1 MNKKS
6 VRTDMPLKEILFDK
20 ESPTED
26 DIDLAVQRLNNPEDI
41 PIVGKDCMVELW
53 SHREYESDGL
63 EHKSDKIL
71 ILVVGEKG
79 EEEIK
84 SKLSIN
90 ANKVNKDDDKS
101 KHPPTIQS
109 YFNRMIGTKLIQDF
123 QETTVFTALEKN
135 AIEIE
140 CKFIRQPKHLGVSI
154 TPEKYFLI
162 SIIDCSD
169 GKQNFGD
176 ALSEL
181 FSGCSIPILHNLSL
195 SFSEQ
200 IKQMDSAAQKN
211 LAYMMTIVNADLDLQ
226 SQLEILMLNL
236 QLFFHEREENLP
248 EFCRKTMLHM
258 YLHYNKDSTEG
269 RIIDLRKSI
278 NLISLG
284 QTNFSKAI
292 IEQRNNHNRAR
303 ETVNSYLKP
312 QAFKTQ
318 PILRTGKDA
327 WFEDCINDLANAH
340 SEEELKA
347 DVEHLCGILQKHKQ
361 ELAAVDNQWEIFNEQ
376 PIDSYIEKWHKVTH
390 EKINRIYQKY
400 CLFQRRGRQPCFK
413 NGFWSRFTR
422 R

>member
-71 ILVVGEKG
+71 ILVVGENG

-211 LAYMMTIVNADLDLQ
+211 LAI
-226 SQLEILMLNL
+226 
-236 QLFFHEREENLP
+236 
-248 EFCRKTMLHM
+248 
-258 YLHYNKDSTEG
+258 
-269 RIIDLRKSI
+269 
-278 NLISLG
+278 
-284 QTNFSKAI
+284 
-292 IEQRNNHNRAR
+292 
-303 ETVNSYLKP
+303 
-312 QAFKTQ
+312 
-318 PILRTGKDA
+318 
-327 WFEDCINDLANAH
+327 
-340 SEEELKA
+340 
-347 DVEHLCGILQKHKQ
+347 
-361 ELAAVDNQWEIFNEQ
+361 
-376 PIDSYIEKWHKVTH
+376 
-390 EKINRIYQKY
+390 
-400 CLFQRRGRQPCFK
+400 
-413 NGFWSRFTR
+413 
-422 R
+422 